1 MPDEPE
7 AIEHEDHILGYVC
20 GCALIVTY
28 DDKGEGHIEASCKTK
43 EGRDKLAAI
52 LEKESILRVNPKV
65 VLENEPEA
73 EGSK

>member
-1 MPDEPE
+1 MTEEPTTVE
-7 AIEHEDHILGYVC
+7 LEDHILGYVC

-28 DDKGEGHIEASCKTK
+28 DAEGEGHIEASCRTK

-65 VLENEPEA
+65 VLEPEVIAEPE
-73 EGSK
+73 

>member
-1 MPDEPE
+1 MPDTPE
-7 AIEHEDHILGYVC
+7 AIEGKDHILGYVC

-52 LEKESILRVNPKV
+52 LEQESVLRIDPKV
-65 VLENEPEA
+65 KLED
-73 EGSK
+73 